1 MADEER
7 KFPDITLPSI
17 LPLPPPP
24 QSPEEAVTYL
34 RVLHHVLSDQQAK
47 LIRSLNILQMYSVF
61 MQPTEA
67 LPLAIG
73 SGRINID
80 PDTGQAFF
88 DAPLGVDYTMSES
101 DIRALAEWKPLTMDV
116 SFVEGLRVRE
126 PVVVG
131 LLAPVITLG
140 DDVLIR
146 ETPPATTETEINQVS
161 SFLFTVEGDIVMGEI
176 ELQGVGVA

>member
-1 MADEER
+1 MANEER
-7 KFPDITLPSI
+7 AFPDITLPSI

-24 QSPEEAVTYL
+24 QTQEEAIRYL
-34 RVLHHVLSDQQAK
+34 KTLHHVLSDQQAK

-61 MQPTEA
+61 MQPTEE

-80 PDTGQAFF
+80 PVSGQAVF
-88 DAPLGVDYTMSES
+88 DAPIGVDYTLSES
-101 DIRALAEWKPLTMDV
+101 DIKALAEWKPLTMDV

-131 LLAPVITLG
+131 LVPPVITLG
-140 DDVLIR
+140 DDVVIR
-146 ETPPATTETEINQVS
+146 ETPPATTETEMNQVS
-161 SFLFTVEGDIVMGEI
+161 SFVFTLEGDIVMGEI
-176 ELQGVGVA
+176 ELTGVGVP